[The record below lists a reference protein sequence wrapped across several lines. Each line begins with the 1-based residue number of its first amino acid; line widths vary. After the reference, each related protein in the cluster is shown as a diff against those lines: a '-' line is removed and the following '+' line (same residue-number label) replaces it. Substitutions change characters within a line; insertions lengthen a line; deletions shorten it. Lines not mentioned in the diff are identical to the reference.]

1 MNCRLF
7 PLSTETAAVHCEA
20 ARPIAD
26 AYRRFHLL
34 PTKPMATPF
43 VYSASFGSAYEVTKE
58 AASEA
63 ITGLALSTMDFNK
76 LVETAYNDGARI
88 FLEMGP
94 GSSCTRIIANIL
106 KGRPHFAK
114 SLSTMRG
121 SQYLGFLKTIA
132 ALISERVSL
141 DCSFLFTPANLVSA
155 NGNKVSL
162 ITGSAGFAFNATSSN
177 RISTQEVMEER

>member
-1 MNCRLF
+1 MTENKTPTLKIRRCDRFIKLTCSNRPNYSGLDPSSLF

-88 FLEMGP
+88 F
-94 GSSCTRIIANIL
+94 
-106 KGRPHFAK
+106 
-114 SLSTMRG
+114 
-121 SQYLGFLKTIA
+121 
-132 ALISERVSL
+132 
-141 DCSFLFTPANLVSA
+141 
-155 NGNKVSL
+155 
-162 ITGSAGFAFNATSSN
+162 
-177 RISTQEVMEER
+177 